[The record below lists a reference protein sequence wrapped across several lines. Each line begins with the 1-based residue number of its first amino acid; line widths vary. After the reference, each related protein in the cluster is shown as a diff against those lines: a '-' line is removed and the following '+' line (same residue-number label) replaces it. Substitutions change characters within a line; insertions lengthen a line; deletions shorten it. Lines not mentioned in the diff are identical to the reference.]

1 MTKSQRIVAIGA
13 SSGVASML
21 LAMFGLYQ
29 ILPHATDSGEVA
41 DRLAYA
47 FIANAFA
54 ALPLLAAIVAVGNAR
69 ALSEAIDPTLGK
81 ESRAMMINGRVIDN
95 TLQQYVLF
103 CAASLALSV
112 NLDPARLHVIA
123 AAAIVFVA
131 ARILFWI
138 GYRIDPLYRAFGM
151 SATIYLNFGLL
162 IAAFGWRST
171 DAALRPSQ
179 FNAPSYASTSTGPS
193 KAMNKVQ
200 ASAAMH
206 VARWGNR
213 AGP

>member
-29 ILPHATDSGEVA
+29 ILPHADASGGLA

-47 FIANAFA
+47 AIANAFA
-54 ALPLLAAIVAVGNAR
+54 ALPLLAAIAAVGNAR

-81 ESRAMMINGRVIDN
+81 ESQAMLINGRVVDN
-95 TLQQYVLF
+95 TLQQYVLL
-103 CAASLALSV
+103 CAATLALSV
-112 NLDPARLHVIA
+112 NLDPRQLHVIA

-151 SATIYLNFGLL
+151 AATIYLNLGLL
-162 IAAFGWRST
+162 V
-171 DAALRPSQ
+171 AALWL
-179 FNAPSYASTSTGPS
+179 AIG
-193 KAMNKVQ
+193 
-200 ASAAMH
+200 
-206 VARWGNR
+206 
-213 AGP
+213 

>member
-1 MTKSQRIVAIGA
+1 MTKSQHIVAIGA
-13 SSGVASML
+13 LTGVASML
-21 LAMFGLYQ
+21 LAMFGLTK
-29 ILPHATDSGEVA
+29 ILPHAADSATLA

-47 FIANAFA
+47 AIANAFA

-81 ESRAMMINGRVIDN
+81 ESQAMTINGRVADN

-103 CAASLALSV
+103 CAATLALSV

-138 GYRIDPLYRAFGM
+138 GYRIDPLYRAFGFA
-151 SATIYLNFGLL
+151 ATFYLNLGLL
-162 IAAFGWRST
+162 V
-171 DAALRPSQ
+171 AALWL
-179 FNAPSYASTSTGPS
+179 AIA
-193 KAMNKVQ
+193 
-200 ASAAMH
+200 
-206 VARWGNR
+206 
-213 AGP
+213 